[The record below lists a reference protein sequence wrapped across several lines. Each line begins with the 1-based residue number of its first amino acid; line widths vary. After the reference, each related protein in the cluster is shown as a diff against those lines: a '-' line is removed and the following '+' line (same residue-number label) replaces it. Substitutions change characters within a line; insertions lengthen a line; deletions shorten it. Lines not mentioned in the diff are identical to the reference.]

1 MTSCYT
7 FSMRCIL
14 CNELLDIVPIYNNGK
29 DDDFPPHFPMCNNYE
44 CGRYGLLTV
53 VFKSTVEEGE
63 VKDEKDKDDKHK
75 KV

>member
-1 MTSCYT
+1 
-7 FSMRCIL
+7 MRCIL
-14 CNELLDIVPIYNNGK
+14 CNELLDIVPVYNGGK

-53 VFKSTVEEGE
+53 VFKSTVEEE
-63 VKDEKDKDDKHK
+63 KDETDKKNKHK